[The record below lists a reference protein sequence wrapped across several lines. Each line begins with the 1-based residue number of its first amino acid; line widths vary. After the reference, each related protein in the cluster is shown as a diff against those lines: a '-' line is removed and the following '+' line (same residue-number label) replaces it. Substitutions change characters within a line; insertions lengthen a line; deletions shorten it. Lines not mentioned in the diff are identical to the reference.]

1 MYTNY
6 EISETETRKKNPI
19 CCSNKKNKLPRN
31 NPNHDGKRPVL
42 RKLIVTLKKE
52 IREDKNKWRH
62 ILYSSIGKSNII
74 KMSILSK
81 AIYRFNIIP
90 ITMQMTGLQTKTD
103 AWVDTFCLLTQPKE
117 GKDINKFEN
126 EKQSELPEN

>member
-19 CCSNKKNKLPRN
+19 CCSNKNKLPRN
-31 NPNHDGKRPVL
+31 NPNQDGKRPVL